1 MLESYLIKQ
10 SVREAVREW
19 RADVCKWENWIAVT
33 HFIQCD
39 AVAAAA
45 AAELRSFRTL

>member
-39 AVAAAA
+39 AVAAA
-45 AAELRSFRTL
+45 ELRSFRTL